1 MSGISNARAIEFM
14 VSSHAP
20 ARMFQFALPR
30 PLFRFSAPK
39 PQLPQL
45 FRFAQASHSKEPDEG
60 FRFTADGTVVPV

>member
-1 MSGISNARAIEFM
+1 MSGIANARAIEFI

-30 PLFRFSAPK
+30 P
-39 PQLPQL
+39 L